1 MYYYNNAAYLLG
13 LHVVKSLKT
22 LYPVALGEEYIFMFL
37 LKKFFIL
44 VVCNAVYGFWIKN
57 YVPPDILSQAKRVVD
72 ILGHAI
78 SM

>member
-37 LKKFFIL
+37 FHFFLFQLFGLQSIFFKI
-44 VVCNAVYGFWIKN
+44 YK
-57 YVPPDILSQAKRVVD
+57 YVPPCTFSQEKCACGIFGHVV
-72 ILGHAI
+72 A
-78 SM
+78 M